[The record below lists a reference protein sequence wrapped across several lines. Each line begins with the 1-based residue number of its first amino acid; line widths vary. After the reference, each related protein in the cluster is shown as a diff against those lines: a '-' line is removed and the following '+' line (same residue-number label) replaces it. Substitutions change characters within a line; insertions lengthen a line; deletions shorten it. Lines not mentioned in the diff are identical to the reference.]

1 LTQIRVPLFMN
12 TLLAELQADASAR
25 GLRLVG
31 DTSTNMTIDV
41 EATLLHGCLLELIG
55 TMIRALPRGSAI
67 SLITTCMIPRPP
79 KTYEPALLIEISG
92 PASTNT
98 ADLDSVVSSM
108 RSTLRNDITDIVVSN
123 RPHGWSLAMTLP
135 AALPLPLPR
144 PRPTVLVADDDP
156 DTHLFLRTLLEKHGL
171 QVISASDGFDAL
183 LMIERHRPD
192 LVLTDML
199 MPNMNGLQLIS
210 RIKTSYPQIPVI
222 AISGYSGSLLD
233 AIAGLPDILLQKPLT
248 NEVILKA
255 VAAVLP
261 SNSAT

>member
-1 LTQIRVPLFMN
+1 MTQIRVPLFMN
-12 TLLAELQADASAR
+12 TLLAELQAEASAR

-31 DTSTNMTIDV
+31 DTSTNMTIEV

-55 TMIRALPRGSAI
+55 TMICALPRGSVI
-67 SLITTCMIPRPP
+67 SLITSCLIPRPP
-79 KTYEPALLIEISG
+79 KKYEPALLIEISG
-92 PASTNT
+92 PACTNT
-98 ADLDSVVSSM
+98 AELDSVVSNI
-108 RSTLRNDITDIVVSN
+108 RSSLRNDITDIVVTS

-135 AALPLPLPR
+135 AALPLPLAR
-144 PRPTVLVADDDP
+144 PRPTVVIADDDP
-156 DTHLFLRTLLEKHGL
+156 DTQLFLRTLLEMQGL

-248 NEVILKA
+248 SEMILKA

-261 SNSAT
+261 SKSAT